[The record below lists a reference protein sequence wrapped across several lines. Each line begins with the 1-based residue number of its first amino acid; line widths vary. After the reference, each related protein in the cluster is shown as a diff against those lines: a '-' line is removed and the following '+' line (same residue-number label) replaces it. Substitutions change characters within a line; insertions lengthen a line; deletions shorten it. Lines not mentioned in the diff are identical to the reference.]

1 MVSATQETAKLLKGQ
16 LCDLEDMIV
25 YKTAE
30 ANKLRCVLTEKETAL
45 CFENK
50 RLIEKQQ
57 QNSTS
62 NRIVKALTAECQDRE
77 MELLALRKAAPE
89 RLARA
94 EKCKD
99 AVCQD
104 LITLSAKGANWKN
117 KVEQSIKM
125 LNELK
130 ISSEAEMSCARSVL
144 GETISNRDLLI
155 EQQFDKSSLL
165 EETIANN
172 RRLVA
177 DVKTVVDRKV
187 GVVAEVERLEQK
199 LGCDRLALVVQ
210 RTKCDADAVLHEDDM
225 TVKWHTL
232 TSIENEVVALRQ
244 ACQDRDSAISDV
256 KRKLDASC
264 TIAW

>member
-1 MVSATQETAKLLKGQ
+1 MVSATQETAKLLKQQ

-25 YKTAE
+25 RKTAE
-30 ANKLRCVLTEKETAL
+30 ANKLRYVLTDQEAAL
-45 CFENK
+45 CFKNK
-50 RLIEKQQ
+50 SLIETQQ

-62 NRIVKALTAECQDRE
+62 NQIVKALTAECRDRE

-89 RLARA
+89 RLAQA
-94 EKCKD
+94 EKCTD
-99 AVCQD
+99 VVCQD
-104 LITLSAKGANWKN
+104 LVTLSAKEANWKN
-117 KVEQSIKM
+117 KVEQFIKM

-130 ISSEAEMSCARSVL
+130 VSSEVEMCCTRSVL

-155 EQQFDKSSLL
+155 ELQLDKSNQL

-177 DVKTVVDRKV
+177 DVKTVIDRKV
-187 GVVAEVERLEQK
+187 GLVAEVERLEQR

-232 TSIENEVVALRQ
+232 MSIENEVVALRQ

-264 TIAW
+264 SIG

>member
-1 MVSATQETAKLLKGQ
+1 MVSATQETAKCLKRQ

-25 YKTAE
+25 CKTAE
-30 ANKLRCVLTEKETAL
+30 ANKLRCVLTDKEAEL
-45 CFENK
+45 CFENE
-50 RLIEKQQ
+50 RLIETQQ
-57 QNSTS
+57 QNCTS
-62 NRIVKALTAECQDRE
+62 NRNVKALTAECQDRE
-77 MELLALRKAAPE
+77 VELVALRKAAPE

-94 EKCKD
+94 EKCSD
-99 AVCQD
+99 VVCQD
-104 LITLSAKGANWKN
+104 LATVSAKAANWKN

-125 LNELK
+125 LDELK
-130 ISSEAEMSCARSVL
+130 VSSEAEMCCARSVL
-144 GETISNRDLLI
+144 GETIRNRDLLI
-155 EQQFDKSSLL
+155 EQQCNTSCQL

-177 DVKTVVDRKV
+177 DVKTVVDRKA
-187 GVVAEVERLEQK
+187 GLVAEVERLEQK

-232 TSIENEVVALRQ
+232 ASVENEVVALRQ

-256 KRKLDASC
+256 KRKLDANCS
-264 TIAW
+264 IG